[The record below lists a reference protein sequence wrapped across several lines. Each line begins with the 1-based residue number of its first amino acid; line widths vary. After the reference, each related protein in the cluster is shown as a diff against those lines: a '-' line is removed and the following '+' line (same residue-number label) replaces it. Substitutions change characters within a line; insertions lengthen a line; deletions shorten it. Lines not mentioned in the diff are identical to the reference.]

1 MPVFPPGASR
11 DDASARSVRAGNT
24 PFVVGAI
31 DSRRDPLSSTTF
43 IAGAADH
50 RINTASQS

>member
-1 MPVFPPGASR
+1 MLVFPPGASLE
-11 DDASARSVRAGNT
+11 DASARSVRAGNT

-31 DSRRDPLSSTTF
+31 DSRRDPLISTTY